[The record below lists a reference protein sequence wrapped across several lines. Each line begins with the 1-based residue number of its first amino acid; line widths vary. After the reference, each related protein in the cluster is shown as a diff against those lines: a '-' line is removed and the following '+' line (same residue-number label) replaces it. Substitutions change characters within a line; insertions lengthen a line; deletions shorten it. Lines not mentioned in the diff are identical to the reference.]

1 LLKKPGMTTTTE
13 TTNDA
18 ADAAPENFALLI
30 QQDGKTETTLAKFV
44 TLLMSYRYG
53 LTVET
58 AGDFIQAATVIRRHG
73 RRIRCV
79 YVIQEK
85 AISARTTVP
94 ALSLAG
100 TIPLFLLFPG
110 HICNSMEE
118 SLAGMDGVHLC
129 RWELAFASGDESLQ
143 RSIGEAM
150 AAIDVNALVIDDNDL
165 EKKVKDRLERLDTL
179 PTLPAVVLH
188 IMRVITDPKATIAQ
202 LEELLMRDSAI
213 VLKVMQV
220 ANSPYFMGTSR
231 AGQRWSLQEAVVRLG
246 VRKVGAVA
254 QQIALINTFVRPE
267 DSDFSIERFWQHSVA
282 TAMIAD
288 RLLEE
293 EGVTPPEEIE
303 FNDYWL
309 AALLHDCGKVV
320 QGFFFHDYYDRIVRT
335 MDESTDFS
343 QAEEELGGA
352 ITHEWIGEL
361 LLKKSDM
368 PSNISRAVGLH
379 HALGERP
386 APLTGLV
393 HIADNMA
400 KEMGLGLTEEEPANY
415 DREVLK
421 MFGLKRESTRKVV
434 SNLSSMVKTEVRR
447 LIKECMS

>member
-1 LLKKPGMTTTTE
+1 MTPA
-13 TTNDA
+13 NDTSDKT
-18 ADAAPENFALLI
+18 ADDSSQNFALLI
-30 QQDGKTETTLAKFV
+30 QQEGKTETTLAKFV

-79 YVIQEK
+79 FVIQEK

-110 HICNSMEE
+110 HICNGMQE
-118 SLAGMDGVHLC
+118 SIDGMTGVHLC
-129 RWELAFASGDESLQ
+129 RWELAFASGDDSLQ

-150 AAIDVNALVIDDNDL
+150 AGIDINALVVDDSDM
-165 EKKVKDRLERLDTL
+165 EQKVKDRLDRLETL

-220 ANSPYFMGTSR
+220 SNSPYFMGTSR

-246 VRKVGAVA
+246 VKKVGAIA

-267 DSDFSIERFWQHSVA
+267 DSDFDMERFWQHSVA

-293 EGVTPPEEIE
+293 EGVTAPEEIE

-320 QGFFFHDYYDRIVRT
+320 QGFFFHDYYDRILRT
-335 MDESTDFS
+335 MDAKTDFS

-368 PSNISRAVGLH
+368 PNNISRAVGLH
-379 HALGERP
+379 HVLGERT

-393 HIADNMA
+393 HIADSMA
-400 KEMGLGLTEEEPANY
+400 KEMGLGLREEEPANY
-415 DREVLK
+415 DRDVLK
-421 MFGLKRESTRKVV
+421 QFGLKRESTRKIV
-434 SNLSSMVKTEVRR
+434 SNLSGIVKTEVRR

>member
-1 LLKKPGMTTTTE
+1 MTTE
-13 TTNDA
+13 TDINSDGDEET
-18 ADAAPENFALLI
+18 PQNFALLI
-30 QQDGKTETTLAKFV
+30 QHGGKTETTLAKFV

-53 LTVET
+53 LTVEM

-79 YVIQEK
+79 FVIQEK
-85 AISARTTVP
+85 GISARTTVP

-110 HICNSMEE
+110 HVCNDMEPAIDAME
-118 SLAGMDGVHLC
+118 GVHLC
-129 RWELAFASGDESLQ
+129 RWELAFASGNESLQ

-150 AAIDVNALVIDDNDL
+150 AEIDVNALVIDDGDL

-188 IMRVITDPKATIAQ
+188 IMRVITNPKATIAQ

-231 AGQRWSLQEAVVRLG
+231 AGQRWTLQEAVVRLG
-246 VRKVGAVA
+246 VKKVGAIA

-293 EGVTPPEEIE
+293 EGVTTPEEIE

-320 QGFFFHDYYDRIVRT
+320 QGFFFHDYYERIVRT
-335 MDESTDFS
+335 MDAKTDFS
-343 QAEEELGGA
+343 MAEEELGGA

-368 PSNISRAVGLH
+368 PSNITRAVGLH

-386 APLTGLV
+386 PALTGLV

-415 DREVLK
+415 NRDVLK
-421 MFGLKRESTRKVV
+421 QFGMKRETVRKVV

-447 LIKECMS
+447 LLKECMT

>member
-1 LLKKPGMTTTTE
+1 MTTE
-13 TTNDA
+13 TDIS
-18 ADAAPENFALLI
+18 ADSDEEEQQNFALLI

-79 YVIQEK
+79 FVIQEK
-85 AISARTTVP
+85 GISARTTVP

-110 HICNSMEE
+110 HVCNAME
-118 SLAGMDGVHLC
+118 GVHLC

-150 AAIDVNALVIDDNDL
+150 AGIDVSALVLEDGDL

-188 IMRVITDPKATIAQ
+188 IMRIISDPKATMAQ

-231 AGQRWSLQEAVVRLG
+231 AGQRWTLQEAVVRLG
-246 VRKVGAVA
+246 VKKVGAIA
-254 QQIALINTFVRPE
+254 QQIVLINTFVSPE
-267 DSDFSIERFWQHSVA
+267 DSEFDIERFWQHSMA

-303 FNDYWL
+303 FNDYWM

-320 QGFFFHDYYDRIVRT
+320 QGFFFSDYFERILRT
-335 MDESTDFS
+335 MDEKTDFS

-368 PSNISRAVGLH
+368 PTHITRAVGLH
-379 HALGERP
+379 HTLGERT

-400 KEMGLGLTEEEPANY
+400 KEMGLGLREEEPANY
-415 DREVLK
+415 DRDVLK
-421 MFGLKRESTRKVV
+421 MFGMKRESARKVV
-434 SNLSSMVKTEVRR
+434 SDLSSMVKTEVRR
-447 LIKECMS
+447 LLKECMG

>member
-1 LLKKPGMTTTTE
+1 MTTE
-13 TTNDA
+13 TDIS
-18 ADAAPENFALLI
+18 ADSDEEEQQNFALLI

-79 YVIQEK
+79 FVIQEK
-85 AISARTTVP
+85 GISARTTVP

-110 HICNSMEE
+110 HVCNDMETAIDAME
-118 SLAGMDGVHLC
+118 GVHLC

-150 AAIDVNALVIDDNDL
+150 AGIDVSALVLEDGDL

-188 IMRVITDPKATIAQ
+188 IMRIISDPKATMAQ

-231 AGQRWSLQEAVVRLG
+231 AGQRWTLQEAVVRLG
-246 VRKVGAVA
+246 VKKVGAIA
-254 QQIALINTFVRPE
+254 QQIVLINTFVSPE
-267 DSDFSIERFWQHSVA
+267 DSEFDIERFWQHSMA

-303 FNDYWL
+303 FNDYWM

-320 QGFFFHDYYDRIVRT
+320 QGFFFSDYFERILRT
-335 MDESTDFS
+335 MDEKTDFS

-368 PSNISRAVGLH
+368 PTHITRAVGLH
-379 HALGERP
+379 HTLGERT

-400 KEMGLGLTEEEPANY
+400 KEMGLGLREEEPANY
-415 DREVLK
+415 DRDVLK
-421 MFGLKRESTRKVV
+421 MFGMKRESARKVV
-434 SNLSSMVKTEVRR
+434 SDLSSMVKTEVRR
-447 LIKECMS
+447 LLKECMG